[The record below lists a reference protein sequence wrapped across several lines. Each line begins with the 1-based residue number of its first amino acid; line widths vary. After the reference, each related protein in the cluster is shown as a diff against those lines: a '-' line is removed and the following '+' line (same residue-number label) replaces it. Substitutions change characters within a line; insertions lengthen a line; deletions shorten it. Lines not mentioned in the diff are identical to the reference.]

1 MKTLNL
7 KNILIKAAATII
19 VLGFITLAVIHV
31 IHLTNAGLINWN
43 N

>member
-1 MKTLNL
+1 MKTLNI
-7 KNILIKAAATII
+7 KNITIKAIATII
-19 VLGFITLAVIHV
+19 VLGFVAAAVIHI